1 MLVDVVLYAGER
13 HLLDARIALLKADIT
28 LVIQGTHSFTNQ
40 EKPIYDLPKNVIGVN
55 VESHKYENPWDNEK
69 ALRHEGSLRLNDLDL
84 PDDAI
89 VGYFDVDEIP
99 DAALIRKTSHLIAW
113 DMPKYQMSLA
123 WFQPLM
129 DREGLSGV
137 SALWGQVKNENAQ
150 TLRSNRALHATV
162 KSGWHLSSFMTLE
175 ELKTKWRNFSHQ
187 ELVKDDMDAWIENCW
202 INGLAVENGKPLTEQ
217 PMTDLPAEFYKLP
230 DYMKRTRP
238 QSRG

>member
-13 HLLDARIALLKADIT
+13 HLLDTRIKYLQPDIT

-40 EKPIYDLPKNVIGVN
+40 KKPIFALPKDVIGVTI
-55 VESHKYENPWDNEK
+55 ESHQYENPWDNEK
-69 ALRHEGSLRLNDLDL
+69 ALRHEGSQKLNDLGL

-89 VGYFDVDEIP
+89 VGFFDVDEIP
-99 DAALIRKTSHLIAW
+99 DAALIRETPHLVAW
-113 DMPKYQMSLA
+113 DMPKYQMSLS
-123 WFQPLM
+123 WFQPLG

-137 SALWGQVKNENAQ
+137 SGQWREVKNKNAQ
-150 TLRSNRALHATV
+150 TLRSNRGLHSTV

-202 INGLAVENGKPLTEQ
+202 INGIAVENGKLLVEQ
-217 PMTDLPAEFYKLP
+217 PYTDLPKEFLGLP
-230 DYMKRTRP
+230 DFLKRTRP
-238 QSRG
+238 SVH